1 MKGLFKSLIRIS
13 TLFNV
18 LAGVAVVGMMLL
30 TCADVLLR
38 LLRHPIPGTYEL
50 VGFLGTVIISFA
62 LALTSL
68 EKGHIAVEILVERF
82 PARVQSGIEAVTS
95 LIGAALFA
103 LLAWQSLIYGAD
115 MRQSGEVSVTL
126 TMPIYPFIWGIAAG
140 SALLVT
146 VLAAGS
152 LRAAL
157 RAVKP

>member
-1 MKGLFKSLIRIS
+1 MKGLFKALTRIS
-13 TLFNV
+13 VLFNI
-18 LAGVAVVGMMLL
+18 LAGVAVVVMMLL

-82 PARVQSGIEAVTS
+82 PARVQSGIEAITS
-95 LIGAALFA
+95 LIGATLFA
-103 LLAWQSLIYGAD
+103 LLAWQSLVYGAD
-115 MRQSGEVSVTL
+115 MRHSGEVSVTL

-140 SALLVT
+140 SALLVA
-146 VLAAGS
+146 VLGAGG

-157 RAVKP
+157 RAVKQ